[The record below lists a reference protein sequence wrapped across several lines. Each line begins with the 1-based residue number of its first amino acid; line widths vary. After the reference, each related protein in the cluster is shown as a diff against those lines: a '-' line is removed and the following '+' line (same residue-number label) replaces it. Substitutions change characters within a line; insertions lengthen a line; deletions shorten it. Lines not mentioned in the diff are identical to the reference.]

1 MQQSTQEKSLSTVK
15 FLTIAVNLLNTAFLE
30 STRTEAKKLF
40 RQLLE
45 GQVAPITHLE
55 MEDKSVVRVD
65 LALNRQCYPGNLS
78 FSSFRTSL
86 TLLLANA
93 AETLKSPQEL
103 RTFRNEQDP
112 KNSVLFGVTAVVIDG
127 DVTSVLALGAETGRG
142 GPNILL
148 QLSYLDPA
156 QFQAE
161 AGSET
166 GEAQA

>member
-1 MQQSTQEKSLSTVK
+1 MQQTTQEKSLSTEK
-15 FLTIAVNLLNTAFLE
+15 FLTIAVNLLNRAFLE

-40 RQLLE
+40 RQLAE
-45 GQVAPITHLE
+45 GQVTPITNLQ

-65 LALNRQCYPGNLS
+65 LALNRQLYPGNLS

-93 AETLKSPQEL
+93 AETLKAPEEL

-112 KNSVLFGVTAVVIDG
+112 KNSVLFGVSAVVIDG
-127 DVTSVLALGAETGRG
+127 DTTSVLALGAETGRG

-148 QLSYLDPA
+148 QLSYLDPG
-156 QFQAE
+156 QFQVE
-161 AGSET
+161 ADSAAGET
-166 GEAQA
+166 QA